1 MFSLVKGNCCVL
13 CCTHVLECKAKYCVF
28 LAVPANPG
36 GGDNGRKEKGIPD
49 VSAVSSHRSGRR
61 LELLFFSGRAEVR
74 AQSGMERG
82 DRIASF
88 LQILAQSSFSQPSDS
103 QGRLG
108 GRGSGEGAIG
118 LSEADLRHSRR
129 ASSLRKL
136 NNCAPPALFP
146 ETA

>member
-1 MFSLVKGNCCVL
+1 MCCAVRTNAKPSIAFSLPFQRIQEEEI
-13 CCTHVLECKAKYCVF
+13 TEE
-28 LAVPANPG
+28 
-36 GGDNGRKEKGIPD
+36 RKRESPD

-61 LELLFFSGRAEVR
+61 LELFFSGRAEVR

-82 DRIASF
+82 DRIASS

-108 GRGSGEGAIG
+108 GRGSGEEAIG
-118 LSEADLRHSRR
+118 LSEADLRHSSR

-136 NNCAPPALFP
+136 NNCAPPALFI